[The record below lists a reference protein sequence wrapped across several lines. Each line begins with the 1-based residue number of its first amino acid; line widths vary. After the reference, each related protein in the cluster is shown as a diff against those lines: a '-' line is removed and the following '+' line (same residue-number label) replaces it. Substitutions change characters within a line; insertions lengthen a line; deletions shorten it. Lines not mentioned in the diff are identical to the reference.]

1 METISNYLDNMFIN
15 LPQTPEVLR
24 AKEDLMEMMED
35 KYNELLSEG
44 KMQNEA
50 IGIVISEFGNIQEL
64 IEELGIADVHENSVN
79 ENDVNKNDINENDDK
94 EKFFSEEDF
103 TKQEKRENDKC
114 EKRHVSDLEADEYLF
129 VVRQSASKIASG
141 VFLCICS
148 PISIILLAGMQSVT
162 SVISDGVIAGVGVT
176 VLLCM
181 VACAVGLF
189 ISAGMKMDQ
198 FEYLKKECFVLNAAY
213 EQKIYYVWE
222 SKKRKFTS
230 KIIAGVML
238 CIVSVIPLIFVSLI
252 TENEFPVIVCVALL
266 MVTVGIAVC
275 LFITAGMEE
284 EAFKVILQE
293 KEFSEKKKSAK
304 KIEDIIAAIYWPV
317 IVITYLVWSIVSGK
331 WGITWVIWP
340 FAGIIY
346 DVICKIIDYD
356 KIVQ

>member
-64 IEELGIADVHENSVN
+64 IEELGIADVHENSVD
-79 ENDVNKNDINENDDK
+79 ENDVNENDDK
-94 EKFFSEEDF
+94 EKLFTEEDF
-103 TKQEKRENDKC
+103 IKQEEIRDDRY

-129 VVRQSASKIASG
+129 VVKQSASKIASG

-148 PISIILLAGMQSVT
+148 PISIILLAGMQSLT

-189 ISAGMKMDQ
+189 I
-198 FEYLKKECFVLNAAY
+198 
-213 EQKIYYVWE
+213 
-222 SKKRKFTS
+222 
-230 KIIAGVML
+230 
-238 CIVSVIPLIFVSLI
+238 
-252 TENEFPVIVCVALL
+252 
-266 MVTVGIAVC
+266 
-275 LFITAGMEE
+275 
-284 EAFKVILQE
+284 
-293 KEFSEKKKSAK
+293 
-304 KIEDIIAAIYWPV
+304 
-317 IVITYLVWSIVSGK
+317 
-331 WGITWVIWP
+331 
-340 FAGIIY
+340 
-346 DVICKIIDYD
+346 
-356 KIVQ
+356 

>member
-293 KEFSEKKKSAK
+293 KEFSEKKKVSEKDRRYYSCHLLACYCHNIFSMEHCK
-304 KIEDIIAAIYWPV
+304 RKMGHYMGNLAICRH
-317 IVITYLVWSIVSGK
+317 YLRC
-331 WGITWVIWP
+331 
-340 FAGIIY
+340 
-346 DVICKIIDYD
+346 DL
-356 KIVQ
+356 